1 MKKAFTLIEVMV
13 SVIIFFIVTMA
24 VFDIVKNNSH
34 LIYLIKQ
41 NNDFSLKASVAFLN
55 PDGKS
60 NYERV
65 KDFNITNDKIIKYLK
80 RDKINVE
87 YTPDFSME
95 YNISGINVKEVV
107 NKLKAFDKTH
117 SLTVYSVGIK

>member
-95 YNISGINVKEVV
+95 YNISGINVQEVV
-107 NKLKAFDKTH
+107 NELKAFDKTH